1 MTDDTVLDSPE
12 ETIQELREQLRHTSE
27 QVRSLQQERRT
38 TLRILDAALSSG
50 GPLLSVD
57 KALDP
62 AVVLHEA
69 SQKVRSFVRLDA
81 VSFHLVSSDGLDM
94 ACTYCDPGGKLS
106 FLEREL
112 QLLIDDG
119 TVAWSIDRNKPVIV
133 TSSEGEQPLLLHT
146 MMTPNHRTVG
156 LLFGVLGE
164 DPAGIPDIARAFLT
178 VVCNATA
185 SQLQDAELYGL
196 AESLNRTKDL
206 FLANM
211 SHEIRTPLNGI
222 LGMTELLDD
231 TLLDAEQ
238 RSMVETVR
246 SEAISLLG
254 LLNDLLDI
262 SKIEAGRMELEEVAF
277 DFRGFLR
284 ELVRSTSSLAK
295 AKGLAFRVLADPFLP
310 ERLLGDRLRLA
321 QVLRNLLGN
330 ALKFTERG
338 EISLEVSLESSPVA
352 LPGED
357 GPGPRLD
364 FVVRDTG
371 IGISEENRK
380 HLFEAFVQADA
391 STARRYGGTGLGLA
405 ISRKLVELMGGELRV
420 ESRVGQ
426 GSVFSVSLPL
436 RVPGPSSALPPER
449 KGETAAER
457 EEAETWA
464 ASATPLFHGEGRL
477 LLVVDDNATNR
488 VVLQGLLRKLGC
500 RSVTAEDGSG
510 ALRALS
516 EKAFDAV
523 LLDMRMPGMDGTEVV
538 RRLRDPASPAHLRR
552 LPVIAV
558 TAQAMKGDRE
568 RHLALGID
576 DYLVK
581 PFSSRELGE
590 SLRRVFAPELLFG
603 GDGTSPRRATS
614 SSGESLS
621 MQSGDASVGPLQS
634 TDAVENAPDPE
645 SFDPGALLARVEGD
659 VVLAEQVIRVF
670 LEDAARFRIALGE
683 AAASGEPAALHS
695 LVHAIRG
702 SAANVAA
709 GRVARLSAQIE
720 ETHVL
725 EKQEFRESAIWQ
737 LEEELAHAAGAMRRF
752 LDRTSGQEWR
762 RGQGE
767 GQERRKP

>member
-1 MTDDTVLDSPE
+1 MTDDTVRDSPE
-12 ETIQELREQLRHTSE
+12 ETIRELREQLRRVSEQATSLEE

-50 GPLLSVD
+50 GPLLPVD

-62 AVVLHEA
+62 AAVLHEA
-69 SQKVRSFVRLDA
+69 SQKVRSFVRLGA

-94 ACTYCDPGGKLS
+94 TCTYCDPGDTLP

-112 QLLIDDG
+112 QFLIDDG

-222 LGMTELLDD
+222 LGMAELLDD

-238 RSMVETVR
+238 RAMVETVR
-246 SEAISLLG
+246 GEAISLLG

-262 SKIEAGRMELEEVAF
+262 SKIEAGRMELEEAAF

-338 EISLEVSLESSPVA
+338 EISLEVSLESPAAV
-352 LPGED
+352 PG
-357 GPGPRLD
+357 GNGHSPRLD
-364 FVVRDTG
+364 FAVRDTG

-405 ISRKLVELMGGELRV
+405 ISRKLVELMGGEIRV

-457 EEAETWA
+457 EEAEAWA
-464 ASATPLFHGEGRL
+464 ASVPPLFHGEGRL

-500 RSVTAEDGSG
+500 GSVAAEDGPG

-538 RRLRDPASPAHLRR
+538 RRLRDPTSPAHLRR

-581 PFSSRELGE
+581 PVSSRDLGE
-590 SLRRVFAPELLFG
+590 SLRRVFAPERLFG
-603 GDGTSPRRATS
+603 GDGTSPRRDTTN
-614 SSGESLS
+614 GEGLS
-621 MQSGDASVGPLQS
+621 VQSGDAGVGALQG

-645 SFDPGALLARVEGD
+645 SFDPEILLARVEGD
-659 VVLAEQVIRVF
+659 GALAEQVIRVF
-670 LEDAARFRIALGE
+670 LGDTDRFRIALGE
-683 AAASGEPAALHS
+683 AAASGEPAALHA

-709 GRVARLSAQIE
+709 GRVERLSARIE
-720 ETHVL
+720 ETHFL
-725 EKQEFRESAIWQ
+725 TKQEFRESAIWQ
-737 LEEELAHAAGAMRRF
+737 LEEELARAAEAMRRF
-752 LDRTSGQEWR
+752 LDRMSGQGWR
-762 RGQGE
+762 REQKE
-767 GQERRKP
+767 G